1 MRETTWGLRSFGGG
15 RGNGGWNKRT
25 QEEGIAKTK
34 NGDVRCWFGLGCT
47 RRRQIREP
55 PWPSPWLRRPRST
68 GCMRWGQA
76 DSQSIAGSGVSA
88 HPCESSLPRLRVSD
102 DAKADD
108 DPPPPR
114 LPSLTHTQPR
124 RCVRSIRL
132 HAAAK
137 CMAGRPWTQPRLS
150 MGTWIG
156 VWGRVARF
164 PNACGATA
172 RVLGR
177 PGRRRKRGQRVG
189 GMMIDR
195 CHRSID
201 PPRDRRTHTPWTDRT
216 SLPPPTT
223 TITTGAGSWAWA
235 RTGAA
240 AAWRRQRGR
249 QAGERASPALP
260 RRGTRAGRQAGRQA
274 AARGRASLPADRAP
288 QQPCTSRRW

>member
-1 MRETTWGLRSFGGG
+1 MGDGTNAHRRRASRKRKTAMFVVGLVWGARAGVKSGSPPGPRPGCGG
-15 RGNGGWNKRT
+15 RDRPDACDGGKRT
-25 QEEGIAKTK
+25 VNQ
-34 NGDVRCWFGLGCT
+34 
-47 RRRQIREP
+47 
-55 PWPSPWLRRPRST
+55 S
-68 GCMRWGQA
+68 QA
-76 DSQSIAGSGVSA
+76 LAYPLI
-88 HPCESSLPRLRVSD
+88 PCERSLARLRVSD

-114 LPSLTHTQPR
+114 RPSLTHTQPR

-137 CMAGRPWTQPRLS
+137 CMAGRPRTQPRLS

-216 SLPPPTT
+216 SLPPPTP